1 MGYEVFGISDQSPFE
16 SGLGF
21 VEVVLRQLDVGE
33 ITRIEA
39 IVGTQAEGLAY
50 FLNGFVELSQQY
62 VGVAQIAVRHYVA
75 RVRLLPHLINL
86 ERLLQVAFDNIVV
99 MARNIEP
106 FALAGP
112 LPPLKRFLRVCR
124 SQVIFS

>member
-1 MGYEVFGISDQSPFE
+1 MVGYEVFGISDQSPFE

-21 VEVVLRQLDVGE
+21 VEVVLRQLDIGE

-39 IVGTQAEGLAY
+39 IVGTQTEGLAY

-75 RVRLLPHLINL
+75 RVRLFPHLINL
-86 ERLLQVAFDNIVV
+86 GSLLQVTFNKIVL

-112 LPPLKRFLRVCR
+112 LPPLEC
-124 SQVIFS
+124 FSFVRCS